1 MSIQQNQQDIASA
14 EAALIA
20 LGPLTSANF
29 DKALAQLVLRKN
41 AQQDLVQ
48 SEMNQFFTNGFSLI
62 SQIQSDS
69 TQTDKTILVSQ
80 YLRTF
85 AEYIATQTQAL
96 QADNSTVSAIVDA
109 IAPMPTS

>member
-1 MSIQQNQQDIASA
+1 MTIQQNQTDIANA

-20 LGPLTSANF
+20 LGPLTAANF
-29 DKALAQLVLRKN
+29 DAALVQLVIRKN

-48 SEMNQFFTNGFSLI
+48 SQLNQFFTNGFSLI

-69 TQTDKTILVSQ
+69 SQTDKTILVSQ

-85 AEYIATQTQAL
+85 AEYITTQTQAL
-96 QADNSTVSAIVDA
+96 EAAHPNVKAIVDN
-109 IAPMPTS
+109 IPPMP